1 MYRYT
6 DDINVYPYYKTNY
19 KLLNLANTSQDSY
32 IARNVYLILKKSK
45 SHNLLKYKIKL
56 EIIIV
61 HGKITDGKYKIIVN
75 V

>member
-6 DDINVYPYYKTNY
+6 DDMNVYPDYKTNY

-32 IARNVYLILKKSK
+32 IARNVYLILIKV
-45 SHNLLKYKIKL
+45 HNLRKYKIKL